1 MTARNPF
8 QIIRKLDKK
17 KTFAMA
23 PFGQEEIENPMKR
36 HLPNFLTM
44 GRLVL
49 VPPIV
54 VLLFFPGRL
63 PSAVAGGIFL
73 LASLTDYFDGF
84 IARRFKLES
93 SFGRF
98 LDPIADKVLVSA
110 ALIMLISLDRVPA
123 WIVML
128 IITRE
133 IAVSALRAITKT
145 WDTSLKPS
153 TVGKLKTVFQFSA
166 IVPLIVHYKYN
177 LLIPIDFHIV
187 GTVLLY
193 VALILT
199 LWSGADYFLKFY
211 REYEVRE
218 DSDTGF

>member
-1 MTARNPF
+1 
-8 QIIRKLDKK
+8 
-17 KTFAMA
+17 
-23 PFGQEEIENPMKR
+23 MKR

-44 GRLVL
+44 GRLIL

-54 VLLFFPGRL
+54 ILLFFPGRF
-63 PSAVAGGIFL
+63 PSAVAGLIFL
-73 LASLTDYFDGF
+73 VASITDYFDGF

-98 LDPIADKVLVSA
+98 LDPIADKVLVCA
-110 ALIMLISLDRVPA
+110 ALVMLISLDRVSA

-133 IAVSALRAITKT
+133 IAVSALRAISKT

-153 TVGKLKTVFQFSA
+153 PVGKLKTVFQFSA
-166 IVPLIVHYKYN
+166 IVPLIIHYEYK
-177 LLIPIDFHIV
+177 LLIPIDFHLI

-193 VALILT
+193 VALVLT
-199 LWSGADYFLKFY
+199 WWSGLDYFVKFY
-211 REYEVRE
+211 REYDIRE
-218 DSDTGF
+218 DGDGGF

>member
-1 MTARNPF
+1 
-8 QIIRKLDKK
+8 
-17 KTFAMA
+17 
-23 PFGQEEIENPMKR
+23 MKR

-44 GRLVL
+44 GRLIL

-54 VLLFFPGRL
+54 ILLFFPGRL
-63 PSAVAGGIFL
+63 ASAVAGLIFL
-73 LASLTDYFDGF
+73 IASITDYFDGF

-98 LDPIADKVLVSA
+98 LDPIADKVLVCA
-110 ALIMLISLDRVPA
+110 ALIMLISLDRVSA

-133 IAVSALRAITKT
+133 IAVSALRAISKT

-153 TVGKLKTVFQFSA
+153 PVGKLKTVFQFSA
-166 IVPLIVHYKYN
+166 IVPLIIHYEYK
-177 LLIPIDFHIV
+177 LLIPIDFHLV

-193 VALILT
+193 VALVLT
-199 LWSGADYFLKFY
+199 WWSGLDYFLKFY
-211 REYEVRE
+211 REYEIRE
-218 DSDTGF
+218 DGEGGF

>member
-1 MTARNPF
+1 
-8 QIIRKLDKK
+8 
-17 KTFAMA
+17 
-23 PFGQEEIENPMKR
+23 MKR

-44 GRLVL
+44 GRLIL

-54 VLLFFPGRL
+54 ILLFFPARL
-63 PSAVAGGIFL
+63 PSAVAGAIFL

-98 LDPIADKVLVSA
+98 LDPIADKVLVCG

-133 IAVSALRAITKT
+133 VAVSALRAITKS

-153 TVGKLKTVFQFSA
+153 PVGKLKTVFQFSA
-166 IVPLIVHYKYN
+166 IVPLIVHYEYKI
-177 LLIPIDFHIV
+177 LIPIDFHLL

-193 VALILT
+193 FALVLT
-199 LWSGADYFLKFY
+199 LWSGVDYFLKFY
-211 REYEVRE
+211 REYEIRE
-218 DSDTGF
+218 DGNSGF

>member
-1 MTARNPF
+1 
-8 QIIRKLDKK
+8 
-17 KTFAMA
+17 
-23 PFGQEEIENPMKR
+23 MKR
-36 HLPNFLTM
+36 HLPNFLTL
-44 GRLVL
+44 GRMVL

-54 VLLFFPGRL
+54 ILLFFPGRL
-63 PSAVAGGIFL
+63 PSAIAGIIFL
-73 LASLTDYFDGF
+73 VASLTDYFDGF

-110 ALIMLISLDRVPA
+110 SLIMLISLDRVPA

-133 IAVSALRAITKT
+133 IGVSALRAITKT

-153 TVGKLKTVFQFSA
+153 PVGKLKTVFQFSA
-166 IVPLIVHYKYN
+166 IVPLIVHYEYD
-177 LLIPIDFHIV
+177 LLIPIDFHII
-187 GTVLLY
+187 GTVLIY
-193 VALILT
+193 VALVLT

-211 REYEVRE
+211 REYDIRE
-218 DSDTGF
+218 DGEGGF